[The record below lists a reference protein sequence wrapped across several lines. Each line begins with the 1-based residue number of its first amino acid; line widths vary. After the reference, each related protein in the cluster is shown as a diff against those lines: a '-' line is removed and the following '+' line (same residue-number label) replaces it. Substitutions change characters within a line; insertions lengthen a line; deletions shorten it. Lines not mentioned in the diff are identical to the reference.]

1 MHMCL
6 LVKMLGLF
14 CFLLF
19 QILRLGHPTLGDEP
33 VDVVKTVRVDDD
45 RHVFVCVS
53 AAVVR
58 YVRSRD
64 GVLDCARG
72 PVIFDV
78 RQEFVEQEEFYSQ

>member
-1 MHMCL
+1 M
-6 LVKMLGLF
+6 LVSEKNMLVSF

-19 QILRLGHPTLGDEP
+19 QILRLGHPTLGDESM
-33 VDVVKTVRVDDD
+33 DVVKSVRVDNG
-45 RHVFVCVS
+45 RHVFVRVS
-53 AAVVR
+53 AAVVQ

-72 PVIFDV
+72 PVNFDF